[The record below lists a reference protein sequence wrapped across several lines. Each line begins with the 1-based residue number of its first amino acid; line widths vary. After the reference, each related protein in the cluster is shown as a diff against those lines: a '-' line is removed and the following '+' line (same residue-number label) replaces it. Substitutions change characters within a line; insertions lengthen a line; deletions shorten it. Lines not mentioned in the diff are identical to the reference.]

1 MDNLELDQTLLEL
14 ISQEANKS
22 GISEYEIISKF
33 KSPAYNLF
41 NADVMSNNL
50 SLFQTHFVIFNA
62 LYRLRDLG
70 LELNQFDIDIISSNI
85 RFIPLSPNKQNDTL
99 ATSTKVQK
107 REVQKPEEQQAIE
120 KLRTYYLD
128 WNNFEKT
135 TETSINE
142 LLDSFWNNMSSRSPT
157 QRNEDNL
164 AKSLS
169 TLELTNLPS
178 EPSLKRQYKKLCNI
192 HHPDKGGCQ
201 ATFQKVHL
209 AYQYIKQRI

>member
-1 MDNLELDQTLLEL
+1 MENLELDQALLEL
-14 ISQEANKS
+14 ISQEAING
-22 GISEYEIISKF
+22 GISEYEIITKF
-33 KSPAYNLF
+33 KSAPYHLF

-85 RFIPLSPNKQNDTL
+85 RLMPLSQSNS
-99 ATSTKVQK
+99 TSTQDGASSVAGTRVQN
-107 REVQKPEEQQAIE
+107 REELQAIE

-135 TETSINE
+135 TETSVND
-142 LLDSFWNNMSSRSPT
+142 LLDSFWNNMSSRSPV
-157 QRNEDNL
+157 QRSQDNL
-164 AKSLS
+164 TQSLT
-169 TLELTNLPS
+169 TLELTDLPS

>member
-1 MDNLELDQTLLEL
+1 LENLELDQTLLEL
-14 ISQEANKS
+14 ISQEAING
-22 GISEYEIISKF
+22 GISEYEIITKF
-33 KSPAYNLF
+33 KSAPYYLF

-70 LELNQFDIDIISSNI
+70 LELNQFDFDIISSNI
-85 RFIPLSPNKQNDTL
+85 RFMPLSQS
-99 ATSTKVQK
+99 TSTQDGASVAGTRVQN
-107 REVQKPEEQQAIE
+107 REDLQAIE
-120 KLRTYYLD
+120 KLRTYYLN
-128 WNNFEKT
+128 WGNFEKT
-135 TETSINE
+135 TETSVNN
-142 LLDSFWNNMSSRSPT
+142 LLDSFWNNMSSRSPV
-157 QRNEDNL
+157 QRSQDNL
-164 AKSLS
+164 TQSLT
-169 TLELTNLPS
+169 TLELTDLPS

>member
-1 MDNLELDQTLLEL
+1 MENLELDQTLLEL
-14 ISQEANKS
+14 ISQEAIKG

-33 KSPAYNLF
+33 KSPPYNLF

-85 RFIPLSPNKQNDTL
+85 RFMPLSQSTQDDTL
-99 ATSTKVQK
+99 TTSTKVQK
-107 REVQKPEEQQAIE
+107 REEQQAIE

-135 TETSINE
+135 TETSIND
-142 LLDSFWNNMSSRSPT
+142 LLDSFWNNMSSRSPI

-164 AKSLS
+164 TQSL
-169 TLELTNLPS
+169 TALELTSLPS
-178 EPSLKRQYKKLCNI
+178 ETSLKRQYKKLCNI
-192 HHPDKGGCQ
+192 HHPDKGGSQ

>member
-1 MDNLELDQTLLEL
+1 MENLELDQTLLEL
-14 ISQEANKS
+14 ISQEAVNG
-22 GISEYEIISKF
+22 GISEYEIITKF
-33 KSPAYNLF
+33 KSAPYNLF

-50 SLFQTHFVIFNA
+50 TLFQTHFVIFNA

-85 RFIPLSPNKQNDTL
+85 CFMPLSPNKQNDTL
-99 ATSTKVQK
+99 STITK
-107 REVQKPEEQQAIE
+107 VQKPEEQQAIE
-120 KLRTYYLD
+120 KLRSYYLD

-135 TETSINE
+135 TETSVND
-142 LLDSFWNNMSSRSPT
+142 LLDSFWNNMSSRSPV
-157 QRNEDNL
+157 QRSQDNL
-164 AKSLS
+164 TQSL
-169 TLELTNLPS
+169 TILELTDLPS